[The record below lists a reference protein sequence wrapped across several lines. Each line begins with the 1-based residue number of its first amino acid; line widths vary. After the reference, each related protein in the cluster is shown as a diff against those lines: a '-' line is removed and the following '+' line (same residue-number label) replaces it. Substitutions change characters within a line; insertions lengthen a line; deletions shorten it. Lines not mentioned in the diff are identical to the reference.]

1 MTGFGAAEGAVAGGR
16 LRLEVR
22 TVNHRHLN
30 VQLKAPADLMAFETD
45 VRERLRAHFE
55 RGHAAVSIRWVEEP
69 PAAAGVSVDT
79 ERARGVVDALR
90 SLGKSLGI
98 PGDVDLAT
106 VARIPDVVRVAAAD
120 TVIDQSA
127 VLAVVD
133 RAAAACVA
141 MREREGAAL
150 AADLRARIARLRALK
165 TEVAERAPARLVAER
180 DRLSANV
187 AALLNGTAPDPTRL
201 AQDLLGRLTLLAGKA
216 ALVRARAPER
226 LVAEKDRLTRNVQ
239 ELAAGVALDEGRLA
253 QEIAHIADRLDI
265 TEELV
270 RFSAHVD
277 AVRGSLGDGTAA
289 VGKRLG
295 FLLQELGRE
304 TNTIGSKANDAAIAE
319 AVIVMKGELEWM
331 REQIENLE

>member
-30 VQLKAPADLMAFETD
+30 VQLKAPGDLMAFETD
-45 VRERLRAHFE
+45 VRERLRAHLE

-69 PAAAGVSVDT
+69 PAAAGVSVDE

-90 SLGKSLGI
+90 ALGKRLGI
-98 PGDVDLAT
+98 AGDVDLAT
-106 VARIPDVVRVAAAD
+106 VARIPDVVRVSAAES
-120 TVIDQSA
+120 VIDQAA

-133 RAAAACVA
+133 KAAAACVA

-150 AADLRARIARLRALK
+150 AADLRERVARLRVLK
-165 TEVAERAPARLVAER
+165 AQVAERAPARLVAER
-180 DRLSANV
+180 DRLAANV
-187 AALLNGTAPDPTRL
+187 AALIGGTAPDPTRL
-201 AQDLLGRLTLLAGKA
+201 AQ
-216 ALVRARAPER
+216 
-226 LVAEKDRLTRNVQ
+226 
-239 ELAAGVALDEGRLA
+239 
-253 QEIAHIADRLDI
+253 EIAFIADRLDI

-270 RFSAHVD
+270 RLETHLE
-277 AVRGSLGDGTAA
+277 SLEQTLSNGASA
-289 VGKRLG
+289 VGKQLG

-304 TNTIGSKANDAAIAE
+304 INTIGSKANDAGITA
-319 AVIVMKGELEWM
+319 AVIAAKGELERM